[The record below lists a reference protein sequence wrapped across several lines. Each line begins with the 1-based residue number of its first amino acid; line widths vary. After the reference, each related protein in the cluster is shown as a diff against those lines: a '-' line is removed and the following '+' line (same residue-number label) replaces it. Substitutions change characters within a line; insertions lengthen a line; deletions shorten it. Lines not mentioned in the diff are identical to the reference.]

1 MKNKKFLNY
10 ILSVIILVS
19 VFIVSMILTYALVSM
34 LFGVSGIYDSTDNN
48 TLNFY
53 FNLMQFFQDATL
65 SVGLIAGVYA
75 SSKLLKF
82 DLKNFDKIIISS
94 IVFYLFMAF
103 LMRYTT
109 IFALP
114 SFGGILSVI
123 FFFAFPLFA
132 IYLSLN
138 EFKKTEF
145 KKN

>member
-10 ILSVIILVS
+10 ILSVIILVC

-34 LFGVSGIYDSTDNN
+34 LFGASGIYNSTDNN

-65 SVGLIAGVYA
+65 SVGVIAGVYI

-82 DLKNFDKIIISS
+82 ELKNFDKIIISS

-109 IFALP
+109 TFALP
-114 SFGGILSVI
+114 SFGGILAI
-123 FFFAFPLFA
+123 ILFFAYPLFA